1 MLNIN
6 EEKIN
11 EVVQNIHEAMVRKA
25 KKSGKS
31 SEEIVTESRIFSII
45 CNDFDLAP
53 SKVAMLMN
61 SNYGYDMTGEEV
73 IRIFRNR
80 KMANPNERKELFKW
94 ADNVARLFKGAM
106 LGKERKV

>member
-31 SEEIVTESRIFSII
+31 SEEIITESRIFSII
-45 CNDFDLAP
+45 CSDFDLAP
-53 SKVAMLMN
+53 SKVA
-61 SNYGYDMTGEEV
+61 
-73 IRIFRNR
+73 
-80 KMANPNERKELFKW
+80 
-94 ADNVARLFKGAM
+94 
-106 LGKERKV
+106 

>member
-45 CNDFDLAP
+45 CSDLTWHRQRW
-53 SKVAMLMN
+53 LH
-61 SNYGYDMTGEEV
+61 
-73 IRIFRNR
+73 
-80 KMANPNERKELFKW
+80 L
-94 ADNVARLFKGAM
+94 
-106 LGKERKV
+106 